1 MDKTSK
7 GPSAPQKSHSLFQVY
22 LRLRPPQAGA
32 AVTERFLTVEPA
44 PTDAESTAPTHIT
57 LNPPNDRR
65 RPVEKFAFTQVFT
78 EDATQLDVFHCTNV
92 VSLVEGV
99 LAPHGGD
106 GTDALLATLG
116 VSGSGKSH
124 TTLGS
129 RSQRGMTQL
138 SLDVIFRS
146 IGKNIVD
153 IDSKPDLEASINAS
167 DASEA
172 SISSASTF
180 IESVYGDNSGAPRP
194 SSRAPTPLVRPLDSF
209 SPSVAFLAE
218 SSHQGLPQ
226 VSEPSTPA
234 HTSRLESVRLVCK
247 EDYTASSPNTP
258 DLLLRQDWRALP
270 LGNAHSMTD
279 RRRPLQTRAANTSTP
294 YRSPLKHYMGVTA
307 SARHKKRSAEPF
319 NLKGDSIPPTP
330 RKLLSRPFALPQVP
344 DISTVNVSS
353 DPAAE
358 YVVLVSM
365 YEVYND
371 RIFDLLTPPAKSAA
385 TKEFRRRPLI
395 FKSTEQSPDR
405 KLVAGLRKVICSNL
419 NQALMVLEAGLHE
432 RRVAGTGS
440 NSASS
445 RSHGFFSVEVKKRPR
460 PSSKRHRSLW
470 GGSTLTVVDLAGSER
485 ARDAKTAGATLA
497 EAGKINESLMYLGQC
512 LQMQSDV
519 GSNSKQAVVPF
530 RQCRLTELLFSNSF
544 PSPSSLSQSQSIR
557 RNPQNAVMIVTADP
571 HGDFNATSQILRY
584 SALAREVTVPRIP
597 SITETIL
604 QANTSH
610 PYAASQSSGR
620 NSNQAQSYT
629 SPLSSPNQQFQ
640 RPPFFPSG
648 PLSPHV
654 RRNLTPHSVTP
665 SEDRVTM
672 ENAALEI
679 ARLAEETS
687 HLREALAREQEA
699 RRSAEAHLLN
709 MEDRMLELEQA
720 VREDCAAEYEERLA
734 VEISRGKAAM
744 QMEAERGQQHWDRKL
759 EVFERSL
766 GTHEAM
772 AEASDDDDTIN
783 KENVL
788 VENLEE
794 ENARLRR
801 EVTILKREL
810 IGRTPSKRAPL
821 AEREDFATSVNSSP
835 RSLQSGRA
843 GRKINENVQPECLQ
857 RRMESLSLREGQD
870 DLRRVASANKIRAN
884 SRSRADPS
892 GSPVKRVRS
901 RKLTARKWE
910 NVLGGGEDIL

>member
-1 MDKTSK
+1 MDNAST
-7 GPSAPQKSHSLFQVY
+7 GPSTAQKSHNLFQVY

-32 AVTERFLTVEPA
+32 ATTERFLTVEP
-44 PTDAESTAPTHIT
+44 PSTDTPSTAPTHIT

-65 RPVEKFAFTQVFT
+65 RAVEKFAFTQVFT

-92 VSLVEGV
+92 VPLVEGV

-124 TTLGS
+124 TILGS

-146 IGKNIVD
+146 IGKNLID
-153 IDSKPDLEASINAS
+153 IDTKPELEASINAS

-180 IESVYGDNSGAPRP
+180 IETVYGDPSGGPRP
-194 SSRAPTPLVRPLDSF
+194 SSRAPTPL
-209 SPSVAFLAE
+209 
-218 SSHQGLPQ
+218 
-226 VSEPSTPA
+226 
-234 HTSRLESVRLVCK
+234 
-247 EDYTASSPNTP
+247 
-258 DLLLRQDWRALP
+258 
-270 LGNAHSMTD
+270 
-279 RRRPLQTRAANTSTP
+279 
-294 YRSPLKHYMGVTA
+294 
-307 SARHKKRSAEPF
+307 
-319 NLKGDSIPPTP
+319 GDSIPPTP
-330 RKLLSRPFALPQVP
+330 RKLLNRPLAFPQVP

-358 YVVLVSM
+358 YLVLVSM

-371 RIFDLLTPPAKSAA
+371 RIFDLLTPPVKSAA

-419 NQALMVLEAGLHE
+419 NQALTVLEAGLHE

-460 PSSKRHRSLW
+460 SSSKRHQYPW
-470 GGSTLTVVDLAGSER
+470 GGSTLTIVDLAGSER

-519 GSNSKQAVVPF
+519 GSNSKQGVVPF
-530 RQCRLTELLFSNSF
+530 RQCKLTELLFSNSF

-557 RNPQNAVMIVTADP
+557 RNPQKAVMVVTADP

-604 QANTSH
+604 QAN
-610 PYAASQSSGR
+610 AAHAYPTGQAWGG
-620 NSNQAQSYT
+620 NSNQTQ
-629 SPLSSPNQQFQ
+629 PCSSPISSPTQQFQ
-640 RPPFFPSG
+640 RSPFFPPG
-648 PLSPHV
+648 PLSPKMH
-654 RRNLTPHSVTP
+654 RTLTPHSVTP

-679 ARLAEETS
+679 ARLAEETN
-687 HLREALAREQEA
+687 HLRESLAREQEA
-699 RRSAEAHLLN
+699 RASAEAHLLT
-709 MEDRMLELEQA
+709 MEDKMLELEQV
-720 VREDCAAEYEERLA
+720 VREDCAAEFDQRLA
-734 VEISRGKAAM
+734 VELSRWKAAM
-744 QMEAERGQQHWDRKL
+744 QMAVERGEEHWDRKL

-766 GTHEAM
+766 EAQITVND
-772 AEASDDDDTIN
+772 ASDDDCIVN

-788 VENLEE
+788 VENLEQA
-794 ENARLRR
+794 NARLRR

-810 IGRTPSKRAPL
+810 AGRTPSKRAPL
-821 AEREDFATSVNSSP
+821 AEREDITTSANSSP
-835 RSLQSGRA
+835 RSVHSGRV
-843 GRKINENVQPECLQ
+843 GRKVNENAQPEGLQ

-870 DLRRVASANKIRAN
+870 DLRRVASANNSRAN
-884 SRSRADPS
+884 SRSRADAS
-892 GSPVKRVRS
+892 GSPVKRVRP

-910 NVLGGGEDIL
+910 DVLDDEDDIF

>member
-1 MDKTSK
+1 MSVHLRYSSFNLLDRTITDCL
-7 GPSAPQKSHSLFQVY
+7 PSQ
-22 LRLRPPQAGA
+22 
-32 AVTERFLTVEPA
+32 
-44 PTDAESTAPTHIT
+44 
-57 LNPPNDRR
+57 
-65 RPVEKFAFTQVFT
+65 
-78 EDATQLDVFHCTNV
+78 
-92 VSLVEGV
+92 
-99 LAPHGGD
+99 
-106 GTDALLATLG
+106 
-116 VSGSGKSH
+116 SH
-124 TTLGS
+124 TILGS

-146 IGKNIVD
+146 IGKNLVD
-153 IDSKPDLEASINAS
+153 IDTKPDLEASINAS

-180 IESVYGDNSGAPRP
+180 IETVYGDPSGAPRP
-194 SSRAPTPLVRPLDSF
+194 SSGAPTPLVRPHDPF
-209 SPSVAFLAE
+209 CQPAVFFPDICYPE
-218 SSHQGLPQ
+218 LPR
-226 VSEPSTPA
+226 VSEPSTPFRN
-234 HTSRLESVRLVCK
+234 SRPNSVRLVCK
-247 EDYTASSPNTP
+247 GDYTASSPSTP
-258 DLLLRQDWRALP
+258 EQLRRDRRAFP
-270 LGNAHSMTD
+270 HGNARSMTD
-279 RRRPLQTRAANTSTP
+279 RRRPLELRVANVNTP
-294 YRSPLKHYMGVTA
+294 YKSPSKHYMGVTA
-307 SARHKKRSAEPF
+307 STRHKKRSAEPF
-319 NLKGDSIPPTP
+319 NPKGDSIPPTP
-330 RKLLSRPFALPQVP
+330 RKLLSRPLALPQAP

-371 RIFDLLTPPAKSAA
+371 RIFDLLTPPVKSAA

-445 RSHGFFSVEVKKRPR
+445 RSHGFFTVEIKKRR
-460 PSSKRHRSLW
+460 RSSSKRHQHPW
-470 GGSTLTVVDLAGSER
+470 GGSTLTIVDLAGSER

-519 GSNSKQAVVPF
+519 GGNNKVSKSLACRGLMTDNRLQQGVVPF
-530 RQCRLTELLFSNSF
+530 RQCKLTELLFSNSF
-544 PSPSSLSQSQSIR
+544 PSSSSLSQSQSIR
-557 RNPQNAVMIVTADP
+557 RNPQKAVMIVTADP

-597 SITETIL
+597 SITETIF
-604 QANTSH
+604 QSNAAH
-610 PYAASQSSGR
+610 AYPASQASDR
-620 NSNQAQSYT
+620 NLNQDQ
-629 SPLSSPNQQFQ
+629 LCSSPISSPTQHFQ
-640 RPPFFPSG
+640 RSPFFPPG
-648 PLSPHV
+648 PLSPKLH
-654 RRNLTPHSVTP
+654 RTLTPHSLAP

-679 ARLAEETS
+679 ARLAEETK
-687 HLREALAREQEA
+687 HLRESVAREQEA
-699 RRSAEAHLLN
+699 RISAEAHLLS
-709 MEDRMLELEQA
+709 MEDKMLELEQV
-720 VREDCAAEYEERLA
+720 VREDCAAEFDQRLA
-734 VEISRGKAAM
+734 VELSRWKAAM
-744 QMEAERGQQHWDRKL
+744 QMAIERGEEHWDRKL

-766 GTHEAM
+766 EAQVTV
-772 AEASDDDDTIN
+772 AEASDDDCNVN

-788 VENLEE
+788 VENLEQ

-810 IGRTPSKRAPL
+810 AGRTPSKRAPL
-821 AEREDFATSVNSSP
+821 AEREDITTSANNSP
-835 RSLQSGRA
+835 RSVQSGRV
-843 GRKINENVQPECLQ
+843 GRKINESAQPECLQ

-870 DLRRVASANKIRAN
+870 DLRRVASANSSRAN
-884 SRSRADPS
+884 SRSRADAS

-910 NVLGGGEDIL
+910 GVLDDEDDVF

>member
-1 MDKTSK
+1 MPFYCVQDVTKCLTS
-7 GPSAPQKSHSLFQVY
+7 Q
-22 LRLRPPQAGA
+22 
-32 AVTERFLTVEPA
+32 
-44 PTDAESTAPTHIT
+44 
-57 LNPPNDRR
+57 
-65 RPVEKFAFTQVFT
+65 
-78 EDATQLDVFHCTNV
+78 
-92 VSLVEGV
+92 
-99 LAPHGGD
+99 
-106 GTDALLATLG
+106 
-116 VSGSGKSH
+116 SH
-124 TTLGS
+124 TILGS

-146 IGKNIVD
+146 IGKNLVD
-153 IDSKPDLEASINAS
+153 IDTKPELEASINAS

-172 SISSASTF
+172 SISSASMF
-180 IESVYGDNSGAPRP
+180 IETVYGDNSGAPRP
-194 SSRAPTPLVRPLDSF
+194 SSRAPTPLVRPHDSF
-209 SPSVAFLAE
+209 SQPSAFIPDVCYPE
-218 SSHQGLPQ
+218 LPQ
-226 VSEPSTPA
+226 VSEPSTS
-234 HTSRLESVRLVCK
+234 SRNCRPKSVRLVCR

-258 DLLLRQDWRALP
+258 ERLRRDWCAFP
-270 LGNAHSMTD
+270 HGNTQSMTD
-279 RRRPLQTRAANTSTP
+279 RRRPLEVRVPNVNTP
-294 YRSPLKHYMGVTA
+294 YKSPSKHYMGVTA
-307 SARHKKRSAEPF
+307 STRRKKRSAEPF

-330 RKLLSRPFALPQVP
+330 RKLLSRPLALPQVP
-344 DISTVNVSS
+344 DISTVNVSA

-358 YVVLVSM
+358 YAVLVSM

-371 RIFDLLTPPAKSAA
+371 RIFDLLTPPVKSAA

-460 PSSKRHRSLW
+460 SSSKRHQYPW
-470 GGSTLTVVDLAGSER
+470 GGSTLTIVDLAGSER

-519 GSNSKQAVVPF
+519 GSNSKVSTFSGFRKSVTDIRLQQAVVPF
-530 RQCRLTELLFSNSF
+530 RQCKLTELLFSNSF

-557 RNPQNAVMIVTADP
+557 RNPQKAVMIVTADP

-604 QANTSH
+604 QANAAHAH
-610 PYAASQSSGR
+610 PAGQAWGR
-620 NSNQAQSYT
+620 NSNQTQ
-629 SPLSSPNQQFQ
+629 PCSSPISSPTQQFQ
-640 RPPFFPSG
+640 RSPFFPPG
-648 PLSPHV
+648 PLSPKMH
-654 RRNLTPHSVTP
+654 RTLTPHSVTP

-679 ARLAEETS
+679 ARLAEETN
-687 HLREALAREQEA
+687 HLRESLAREQEA
-699 RRSAEAHLLN
+699 RVSAEAHLLT
-709 MEDRMLELEQA
+709 MEDKMLELEQV
-720 VREDCAAEYEERLA
+720 VREDCAAEFDQRLA
-734 VEISRGKAAM
+734 VELSRWKAAM
-744 QMEAERGQQHWDRKL
+744 QMAIERGEEHWDRKL

-766 GTHEAM
+766 EAQDTVT
-772 AEASDDDDTIN
+772 EASDDDCIVN

-788 VENLEE
+788 VENLEQ

-810 IGRTPSKRAPL
+810 AGRTPSKRAPL
-821 AEREDFATSVNSSP
+821 AEREDITTSANSSP
-835 RSLQSGRA
+835 RSVHSGRV
-843 GRKINENVQPECLQ
+843 GRKVNENAQPEGLQ

-870 DLRRVASANKIRAN
+870 DLRRVASANNSRAN
-884 SRSRADPS
+884 SRSRADAS

-910 NVLGGGEDIL
+910 GLLDDEDDVF